1 MMNYVRA
8 ISPLPSL
15 SMQVKL
21 SMMPTGAL
29 QCSGAF
35 DQPILVLLD
44 NFDLQTM
51 QLVRRDDCEH
61 SPLFCSI
68 VLVDDPVT
76 DL

>member
-1 MMNYVRA
+1 MMNSVRA

-15 SMQVKL
+15 FMKVKL
-21 SMMPTGAL
+21 STMLKGAL
-29 QCSGAF
+29 QYAGAS

-44 NFDLQTM
+44 NFDLQTK
-51 QLVRRDDCEH
+51 QLVRRDGCEH